1 LTGID
6 LPSGVWPAE
15 VAIWMTA
22 SISSF
27 EGWGG
32 GLGDLGLGKVVGWR
46 KRPVRRTACKEKKH
60 TNVGGSITDR

>member
-1 LTGID
+1 
-6 LPSGVWPAE
+6 
-15 VAIWMTA
+15 MTA

-46 KRPVRRTACKEKKH
+46 KRPVRRTACKEK
-60 TNVGGSITDR
+60 NIPMSEVP

>member
-1 LTGID
+1 LIGID

-46 KRPVRRTACKEKKH
+46 KGEEDSLQGKKH
-60 TNVGGSITDR
+60 TNVGGSMTNR

>member
-1 LTGID
+1 LIGID

-15 VAIWMTA
+15 VAIWITA

-32 GLGDLGLGKVVGWR
+32 GVGDLGLGKVGGWR
-46 KRPVRRTACKEKKH
+46 KGPVRGIACRRKNIPVSEAP
-60 TNVGGSITDR
+60 

>member
-1 LTGID
+1 LIGID

-32 GLGDLGLGKVVGWR
+32 GLGDLGLGKVGGLR
-46 KRPVRRTACKEKKH
+46 KGEEDSLQGKKH
-60 TNVGGSITDR
+60 TNVGGSMTNR